1 MKKWDAVISEK
12 PSRDHQNRVMSFVG
26 PELQELKKKH
36 RREFLK
42 QIFATGAVWS
52 SLVAVAVSLFFLPRL
67 RKWDP
72 EQPMLSVMPKGDDID
87 MLAELDLLEDLDF
100 LDTLELLE
108 QTPELDE
115 V

>member
-1 MKKWDAVISEK
+1 MKKWDSIISEK
-12 PSRDHQNRVMSFVG
+12 PSRDHQNRVMSSVG
-26 PELQELKKKH
+26 PELQELKKKY

-67 RKWDP
+67 RKWDSAK
-72 EQPMLSVMPKGDDID
+72 PMLSVTPKGDDID

-100 LDTLELLE
+100 IDTLELLE

>member
-1 MKKWDAVISEK
+1 MKKWDSVISEK

-26 PELQELKKKH
+26 PELQELKKKY

-52 SLVAVAVSLFFLPRL
+52 SLVALAVSLFFLPRL

-72 EQPMLSVMPKGDDID
+72 VKPMLSVIPKGDDID

-100 LDTLELLE
+100 LDALELLE